1 MLGRRKHPRFLLAQ
15 PVDGIL
21 RVRDEVVIEDWNDSE
36 MVILS
41 DEPCRVDE
49 RITIEIPDDERR
61 SVTGRVAVCR
71 PAVAGDGAIRHRIG
85 LSIERHREDVMSVT
99 ADVPKAEAEVVLSK
113 GGKP

>member
-15 PVDGIL
+15 PVDGVL
-21 RVRDEVVIEDWNDSE
+21 RVREEVSIEDWNERE

-41 DEPCRVDE
+41 DDPCRVDE
-49 RITIEIPDDERR
+49 RVTVEIPDDERR
-61 SVTGRVAVCR
+61 SVTGRVMVCR

-85 LSIERHREDVMSVT
+85 LSIEPDE
-99 ADVPKAEAEVVLSK
+99 ADVVSAEAEGVQNE